1 VTSVGARPE
10 TISPTAAPDW
20 WVRPGLDAQGG
31 RLRIAGHD
39 AEALAREHGTP
50 LFVYDLER
58 YRENA
63 RRFQAALAG
72 AGIPYRLRFAMK
84 ANPDR
89 DVLAVFRGLGAPGSP
104 ESVGIDACSPGE
116 VTRALESGF
125 RPDEISY
132 TGTNLSERDLDV
144 ILAAEGL
151 HLNLDGISQVERV
164 GRRARGRTIGLRV
177 NPARGAGYHA
187 GLEYSGDRPT
197 KFGIYEDRLD
207 EAVDAA
213 ARHDLAIDTVHFH
226 AGSGWLAEGLP
237 AFEAALQA
245 ATRMTRRLI
254 DRGCPILEVNVGGGL
269 GGPGRGHE
277 IPVDLGAYAAVL
289 ARHLGPLGVTVAC
302 EPGDHL
308 AKNAGVLLAEVV
320 SIEDRGGARF
330 VGLDAGWN
338 VNCGYFIYGFL
349 NEVVPCRSPLAA
361 RTWTVGVAGHINEG
375 HDLFAEDYPFPPV
388 AEGEIVAI
396 LGSGAYSEAM
406 SSTHC
411 LRPIAPAIHL
421 ERDA

>member
-1 VTSVGARPE
+1 MTSVGARPE

-63 RRFQAALAG
+63 RRFQAALAT

-254 DRGCPILEVNVGGGL
+254 DRGCPIREVNVGGGL

>member
-1 VTSVGARPE
+1 VSGRRATWLDAK
-10 TISPTAAPDW
+10 IAPTW
-20 WVRPGLDAQGG
+20 WVREGLDVVDG
-31 RLRIAGHD
+31 RLRIAGLD
-39 AEALAREHGTP
+39 AETLARDRGTP
-50 LFVYDLER
+50 LFAYDLER

-63 RRFQAALAG
+63 RRFQAALAT

-84 ANPDR
+84 ANPDPV
-89 DVLAVFRGLGAPGSP
+89 VLAAFRDLGAPGSP

-116 VTRALESGF
+116 VTRALECGF
-125 RPDEISY
+125 LPDEISY
-132 TGTNLSERDLDV
+132 TGTNVSEQDLDV
-144 ILAAEGL
+144 LLSADGL
-151 HLNLDGISQVERV
+151 RLNLDAVSQIERV
-164 GRRARGRTIGLRV
+164 GRRAPGRSIGIRV

-187 GLEYSGDRPT
+187 GLEYAGDRPT

-213 ARHDLAIDTVHFH
+213 ARHHLTVDTVHFH
-226 AGSGWLAEGLP
+226 AGSGWLADGLP
-237 AFEAALQA
+237 AFEAALEQ

-254 DRGCPILEVNVGGGL
+254 DRGCPIREVNVGGGL

-277 IPVDLGAYAAVL
+277 IPVDLDAYAAVL

-308 AKNAGVLLAEVV
+308 AKDAGILLAEVV
-320 SIEDRGGARF
+320 TVEDRGDARF

-349 NEVVPCRSPLAA
+349 QEVVPCRDPLAD
-361 RTWTVGVAGHINEG
+361 RTWTVEVAGHINEG
-375 HDLFAEDYPFPPV
+375 HDLFAEDYAFPPV
-388 AEGEIVAI
+388 AEGDVVAI
-396 LGSGAYSEAM
+396 LGTGAYSEAM

-411 LRPIAPAIHL
+411 LRPIAPAVYL
-421 ERDA
+421 GRGT